1 MLSTLE
7 LRIGVGMNSNGA
19 PAAEGRDGL
28 NTNSDPGV
36 VKLGYEK
43 AGTGSSLLGQ
53 SALNNWLEVWTDT
66 LSSKGLKGYGKK
78 WRTLGTQVMIAAVA
92 VEEIRHSL

>member
-1 MLSTLE
+1 
-7 LRIGVGMNSNGA
+7 MNSNGA

-28 NTNSDPGV
+28 NTNSVPWM

-43 AGTGSSLLGQ
+43 AGTGSSLLGE

-78 WRTLGTQVMIAAVA
+78 WRTLGTQVIVVAVA
-92 VEEIRHSL
+92 GEEIRHSL